1 MVCSTGSCSAAP
13 YPCYAVQS
21 WSISWRVRCKPPSST
36 TKMRKPPCSSFSRC
50 DFCIICLF
58 GWDFCIICS
67 LRFSRCGFCVI
78 CSFRLLRWDFHVLCL
93 LRFSRWDI
101 LCVNFELKEM
111 WLLFLLLF
119 IQNKLQGCFQT
130 LGWKQV
136 LFLFPQNMQI
146 WFEKIWFFFFNN
158 PFHQVLVENVFCFR
172 FLRSCN
178 FEKKLKKISTSFPP
192 SLGCEHVSSPQDMLQ
207 VVTSFPPSLG

>member
-146 WFEKIWFFFFNN
+146 WFEKIWFFFSTILSTKSWLKMCFVSVSSGHATLKKSKKKFQP
-158 PFHQVLVENVFCFR
+158 PFLQVLVANM
-172 FLRSCN
+172 
-178 FEKKLKKISTSFPP
+178 
-192 SLGCEHVSSPQDMLQ
+192 SPLPR
-207 VVTSFPPSLG
+207 TCCK